1 MAMAVQK
8 LYPGAQVTIGPAIER
23 GFYYDFAMPEPITEK
38 DLKAVKKEMQRI
50 IKADLPF
57 VREEV
62 SKPFCQSLAAK
73 TSIVIPRSL
82 QLCSCSLSCQ
92 QDSTLE
98 LHISKLHFVQSS
110 LISQQ
115 FYCKHGVHDAMSTSR
130 SHSTA
135 LHVIDSAC
143 HRFCMHQCF

>member
-57 VREEV
+57 TREEV
-62 SKPFCQSLAAK
+62 ST
-73 TSIVIPRSL
+73 TSITADSHLNNPHL
-82 QLCSCSLSCQ
+82 ASC
-92 QDSTLE
+92 
-98 LHISKLHFVQSS
+98 
-110 LISQQ
+110 
-115 FYCKHGVHDAMSTSR
+115 
-130 SHSTA
+130 TA
-135 LHVIDSAC
+135 LDSST
-143 HRFCMHQCF
+143 MHNTQHHCIIGKKSYSV